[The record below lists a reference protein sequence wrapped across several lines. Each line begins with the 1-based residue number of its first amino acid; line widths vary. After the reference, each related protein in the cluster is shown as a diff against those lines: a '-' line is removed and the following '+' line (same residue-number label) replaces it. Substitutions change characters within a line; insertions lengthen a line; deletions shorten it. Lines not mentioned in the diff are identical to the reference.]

1 MNDPITYL
9 IYGAILFGAIQLCS
23 IKYRLEDLQEQLN
36 SIKIRL
42 NRSCKDLPSKDEEES
57 TDDA

>member
-9 IYGAILFGAIQLCS
+9 IYGAILFSAIQLCA
-23 IKYRLEDLQEQLN
+23 IKYGLEDLQEQLN

-42 NRSCKDLPSKDEEES
+42 GRNGTDLPTDDGEEES
-57 TDDA
+57 TDA